1 MTSSAILANHVDVPI
16 NPTMTTVR
24 ASGQPTNFLIAVHE
38 AHVKNYE
45 RTGNDLII
53 QFDDGR
59 ELRIDGFF
67 THGVDYNNL
76 VFV

>member
-1 MTSSAILANHVDVPI
+1 MISPTILANHVDVPI
-16 NPTMTTVR
+16 DPAMTTVR
-24 ASGQPTNFLIAVHE
+24 ASGQPTNFLSAAAE